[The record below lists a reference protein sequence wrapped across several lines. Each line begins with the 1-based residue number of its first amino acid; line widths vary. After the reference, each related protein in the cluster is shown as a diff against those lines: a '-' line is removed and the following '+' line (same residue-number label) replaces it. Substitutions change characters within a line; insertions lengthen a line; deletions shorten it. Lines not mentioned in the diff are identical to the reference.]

1 MIFLV
6 GALFLKDEEIK
17 EIFKTHLKIESK
29 VMSIETLFANERRT
43 KNTVYDPYYQRNY
56 VWDNDKATYF
66 IESILLGTEIPPL
79 VFFNTGKSIE
89 VIDGR
94 QRFETIKRFKEGK
107 FHLTKKGLSIF
118 SELAKKSFDDFFDMG
133 LQDVFWDTKL
143 RIIEF
148 SVVNE
153 PKLDERK
160 EDQIKKEIFRRYNSG
175 ITPLKNAEI
184 EKAIYIYD
192 DTISFFKKQFKE
204 KVSEYTT
211 FLDLFFLERDKEDK
225 NKSLT
230 VEKAMQ
236 KVRLLLVLHNLPINY
251 YSTLKGRKEVIQ
263 KLFENLSNNTDDVES
278 LYSNFKTKID
288 ILKNIKLNLEEK
300 RIPSNKLVFECLFW
314 ALTIVEQENIDINK
328 AMTDQILVKI
338 ISFINENISIYKTEN
353 SHFYKEMKERYTG
366 TASIFEAVFG
376 VNFDLYIRNN
386 HNSQQILKKVMDN
399 TPDTNTII
407 EEFESLRLN
416 KPDASTTTID
426 DICRQMSRKRFLVR
440 PSYQRGESINQMKSS
455 AIIESILLGIKL
467 PPVFIYKRPDGVL
480 EVVDGQQRL
489 LSILGF
495 IGEEFLDENDTR
507 VKSDK
512 NNYKL
517 SKLRILDDLNGKSYM
532 DLEDDLKEKILDFNL
547 SLVTID
553 SKINPQFDP
562 IDLFIRLNNKPYPIR
577 ENTFEMWNSYI
588 DNEIIIKI
596 RTIVKNHDGW
606 FYSRMQNT
614 RMENEELVTTL
625 SYFEYKLNNN
635 SSFNDYLDIYQR
647 NDKIN
652 FRVKSKIEIT
662 KVLNSASEKVEMK
675 DEFIKCINR
684 INNFIK
690 KLKMVLTDKDVEKKL
705 LDDYLKKEL
714 DKVFNLSHSK
724 TARRTLQN
732 FYALWF
738 ILSGLNYEMVKLHR
752 NNIKSEL
759 IEIFRYTKNVPISEQ
774 KNGIGL
780 ANYQKKVNNL
790 IDKYQTDERKIT
802 LTLEEKQG
810 LLNKQ
815 NNICPICNS
824 LLFIS
829 DDIEVDHVN
838 ALAIGGSDR
847 FLNLQVTHKDCNR
860 KKGTKLYF
868 GKKL

>member
-1 MIFLV
+1 MDRT
-6 GALFLKDEEIK
+6 LFLKDEEIK
-17 EIFKTHLKIESK
+17 DIFKNHLNVESK

-43 KNTVYDPYYQRNY
+43 RNTVYDPYYQRNY

-79 VFFNTGKSIE
+79 VFFNTGNRIE

-94 QRFETIKRFKEGK
+94 QRFETIKRFKEGV

-118 SELAKKSFDDFFDMG
+118 SELAKKSFDDFDIE

-148 SVVNE
+148 SVVND

-184 EKAIYIYD
+184 EKAIYIHD
-192 DTISFFKKQFKE
+192 DTTSFFKKQFSEKE
-204 KVSEYTT
+204 SEYLT
-211 FLDLFFLERDKEDK
+211 FLDLFFLEKDKEDR

-230 VEKAMQ
+230 VETVMQ
-236 KVRLLLVLHNLPINY
+236 KIRLLLVLHNLPIDY

-263 KLFENLSNNTDDVES
+263 KLFENLSNNTDNVEE
-278 LYSNFKTKID
+278 LYLNFISKIN
-288 ILKNIKLNLEEK
+288 ILSNIKKNLVEK
-300 RIPSNKLVFECLFW
+300 KISSNKLVFECLFW
-314 ALTIVEQENIDINK
+314 ALTIIEQEKIDVHKAINDK
-328 AMTDQILVKI
+328 TLKKI
-338 ISFINENISIYKTEN
+338 ICFVNDNISLFQTEN

-366 TASIFEAVFG
+366 TALFFGETFG
-376 VNFDLYIRNN
+376 VNFDIYIRNN
-386 HNSQQILKKVMDN
+386 QSSKEMLKKIMNNN
-399 TPDTNTII
+399 TTDTNKII

-426 DICRQMSRKRFLVR
+426 DICRQMNRRRFLVR
-440 PSYQRGESINQMKSS
+440 PPYQRGESINQMKSS

-467 PPVFIYKRPDGVL
+467 PPIFIFKRPDGIS

-495 IGEEFLDENDTR
+495 IGVEFLDEKGDL
-507 VKSDK
+507 VKSEK
-512 NNYKL
+512 NNFKL
-517 SKLRILDDLNGKSYM
+517 NKLRILNDLNGKSNKE
-532 DLEDDLKEKILDFNL
+532 LPGELKDKILDFNL

-588 DNEIIIKI
+588 DNEIIKKI
-596 RTIVKNHDGW
+596 RTIADYYGSW

-614 RMENEELVTTL
+614 RMENEELITTL
-625 SYFEYKLNNN
+625 SYFEYKLDN
-635 SSFNDYLDIYQR
+635 SSTNDYLDIYQR

-662 KVLNSASEKVEMK
+662 KLLNSASQQEKTKE
-675 DEFIKCINR
+675 EFMKCITKVNSFVR
-684 INNFIK
+684 
-690 KLKMVLTDKDVEKKL
+690 KLKVLLIDKDVEKYL
-705 LDDYLKKEL
+705 LDEYLKIEL
-714 DKVFNLSHSK
+714 DKLFNLTNSK
-724 TARRTLQN
+724 VARRTLQN
-732 FYALWF
+732 FYALWY
-738 ILSGLNYEMVKLHR
+738 ILSSMNYEMIKKHR
-752 NNIKSEL
+752 IGMKNEL
-759 IEIFRYTKNVPISEQ
+759 TEIFGYTKNVPISEQ
-774 KNGIGL
+774 KNGTGL
-780 ANYQKKVNNL
+780 TNYKKKVNDF
-790 IDKYQTDERKIT
+790 IEKYQIDERKII
-802 LTLEEKQG
+802 LTFEEKKG
-810 LLNKQ
+810 ILNKQ
-815 NNICPICNS
+815 NNLCPLCNS
-824 LLFIS
+824 PLFIS
-829 DDIEVDHVN
+829 DEIEVDHAK

-847 FLNLQVTHKDCNR
+847 FLNLQITHKDCNR
-860 KKGTKLYF
+860 KKGARF
-868 GKKL
+868 